1 MARCSNLTI
10 LLWWCAISGL
20 VAAETASPALPQPST
35 VPTKT
40 TVLKIGAEDDYYPY
54 SAKRN
59 GRTVGMA
66 AEIISAAFAATNVDF
81 EFVSLPYAR
90 CMSET
95 SKGEIAG
102 CFDTLRSPLNETQY
116 FWPKIP
122 LFLGRIN
129 IYAPANHPEKLVTI
143 SDLKGKTVATTHGY
157 EYGEAFDSDKSI
169 KRDSRL
175 TDIIGLRNLSRG
187 KVDYG
192 VFSEQ
197 ITNHLLLEN
206 PELAG
211 KIKSVGSVFEGELYL
226 CFSKDYPNIKQ
237 IIEQFDA
244 GMDIIQANGDY
255 AKIVKKWE
263 IQ

>member
-1 MARCSNLTI
+1 MTRCYSLAI

-20 VAAETASPALPQPST
+20 VAASTPSPAIPQPST

-40 TVLKIGAEDDYYPY
+40 AVIKIGAEDDYYPY

-59 GRTVGMA
+59 GKPVGMA
-66 AEIISAAFAATNVDF
+66 VEIISAAFAAAKVDF
-81 EFVSLPYAR
+81 EFVSLPFAR
-90 CMSET
+90 CKSET

-102 CFDTLRSPLNETQY
+102 CFDTVRNSLNETQY
-116 FWPKIP
+116 LWPKIP
-122 LFLGRIN
+122 LFLDHFY
-129 IYAPANHPEKLVTI
+129 IYAAANHPDKLITL

-157 EYGEAFDSDKSI
+157 DYGEAFDSDKSI

-187 KVDYG
+187 RVEYG

-197 ITNHLLLEN
+197 ITKYLLLEN

-211 KIKSVGSVFEGELYL
+211 KIKSVGFLSEAELYL

-237 IIEQFDA
+237 II
-244 GMDIIQANGDY
+244 
-255 AKIVKKWE
+255 K
-263 IQ
+263 